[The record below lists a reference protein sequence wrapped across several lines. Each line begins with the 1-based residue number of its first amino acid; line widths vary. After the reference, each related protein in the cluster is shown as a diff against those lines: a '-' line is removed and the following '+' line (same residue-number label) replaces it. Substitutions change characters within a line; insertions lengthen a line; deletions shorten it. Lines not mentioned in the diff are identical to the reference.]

1 LATAVTGRDRRLCFP
16 CPASGRHS
24 GSRAG

>member
-1 LATAVTGRDRRLCFP
+1 VTGRDRRLCFP